1 MDTVICLLCSM
12 LIVVVVHGAELS
24 MAVLFGA
31 FRVVHTLQSHRVQCV
46 DTNRYTLLVCVEL
59 ILCSLRA

>member
-1 MDTVICLLCSM
+1 M